1 MKGRIIVW
9 GVIALALVVLTG
21 YFIIQRQNPYP
32 GMSAY
37 PGTLRALTP
46 EVPIGKNPG
55 PEITNFFDARLFP
68 QNGVV
73 VDTQSMLIY
82 CQGNTRVVRTI
93 NSKEDGFPFLI
104 DNETFPTA
112 VIVSPNT
119 AISGGVEDPMMPG
132 TVCQITPKGDNLTL
146 TKVEKDQVP
155 VHAEDNY
162 QLIAGYLVVPEQEA
176 AKLPMI
182 QKIPLV
188 RTSGEKVIADAKQMR
203 NAIFSPY
210 SGKIVADFPISYR
223 KTGFGPGLYHAK
235 RLGNNVV
242 LAGFTSLNAAKR
254 QYIWHTYQA
263 KTKKWQPTQ
272 RKLDTEALVR
282 QLPKQFAF
290 ATVKQPESGRFV
302 HMWADGS
309 LIIPLTFS
317 ATDGTDQLEC
327 KSLIKLPQQGEPQ
340 LLLWEIGRV
349 QPSSG
354 IKGKQQSSY
363 QVWSYD
369 ENNTMTSFTL
379 PSEGE
384 WMRELVYSIDDA
396 HHAIIFQR
404 AGRLWSLTLDK

>member
-1 MKGRIIVW
+1 MNNLRKSARIGIV
-9 GVIALALVVLTG
+9 
-21 YFIIQRQNPYP
+21 FS
-32 GMSAY
+32 MAY
-37 PGTLRALTP
+37 P
-46 EVPIGKNPG
+46 EVAQGDG
-55 PEITNFFDARLFP
+55 PVLERLQHLLADDYFD
-68 QNGVV
+68 
-73 VDTQSMLIY
+73 
-82 CQGNTRVVRTI
+82 
-93 NSKEDGFPFLI
+93 
-104 DNETFPTA
+104 
-112 VIVSPNT
+112 VI
-119 AISGGVEDPMMPG
+119 
-132 TVCQITPKGDNLTL
+132 
-146 TKVEKDQVP
+146 DQVP

-290 ATVKQPESGRFV
+290 ATVDHSAPGNDR
-302 HMWADGS
+302 S
-309 LIIPLTFS
+309 L
-317 ATDGTDQLEC
+317 
-327 KSLIKLPQQGEPQ
+327 
-340 LLLWEIGRV
+340 
-349 QPSSG
+349 
-354 IKGKQQSSY
+354 
-363 QVWSYD
+363 
-369 ENNTMTSFTL
+369 
-379 PSEGE
+379 
-384 WMRELVYSIDDA
+384 
-396 HHAIIFQR
+396 
-404 AGRLWSLTLDK
+404 